1 MDLLLP
7 NPVPTSGDL
16 RIARAR
22 VVETLSD
29 GFSGVRTPVL
39 AGVGAADLVLDTL
52 STLPAR
58 LVHALP
64 ARLYEL
70 AVSRPAA
77 PRVAA

>member
-16 RIARAR
+16 RIARTR
-22 VVETLSD
+22 VAETLSD

-39 AGVGAADLVLDTL
+39 AGVGAADLVVDTL
-52 STLPAR
+52 SNLS
-58 LVHALP
+58 

-77 PRVAA
+77 RRVPA